1 MIWLYEVPAKL
12 GEPGEAEF
20 SDNDVFVSG
29 EGITAG
35 ECRER
40 EGGVIACSVLDGAAV
55 EGEGGGGLVVEVGR

>member
-20 SDNDVFVSG
+20 SDNDVIIAL
-29 EGITAG
+29 EGITSV

-40 EGGVIACSVLDGAAV
+40 EGSVIACGVSDGAAV
-55 EGEGGGGLVVEVGR
+55 ESERRSGLVIEVGR